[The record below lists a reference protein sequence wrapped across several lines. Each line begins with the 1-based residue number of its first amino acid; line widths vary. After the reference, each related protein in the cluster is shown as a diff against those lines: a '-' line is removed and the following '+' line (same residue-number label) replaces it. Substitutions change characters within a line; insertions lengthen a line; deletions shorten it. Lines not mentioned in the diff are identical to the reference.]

1 MIITKKMTE
10 QITEQLKI
18 KELVAIPASET
29 EYLELAQTLPF
40 KIEYHN
46 CEIITMGL
54 ATLWHE
60 AITSNVIWI
69 LQNLFIE
76 REDILVMSS
85 NTGIQ
90 IQKFEGGY
98 YMPDVLV
105 VKGNP
110 QFKENSKCIINNPF
124 IIVEVLSDST
134 ANFDRIEKLEEYQTL
149 ESLQHIIFVHQKKV
163 SVSTYTRTDK
173 PNTWINQNFKELTD
187 SFSVEESTI
196 SVRDIYRK
204 IQFEKSI

>member
-1 MIITKKMTE
+1 MVITKNLTE
-10 QITEQLKI
+10 QITEQLKT
-18 KELVAIPASET
+18 KELAAIPASEK
-29 EYLELAQTLPF
+29 EYLELAQTIPF

-60 AITSNVIWI
+60 AITSNMIWI

-98 YMPDVLV
+98 YMPDALV
-105 VKGNP
+105 VKGSL
-110 QFKENSKCIINNPF
+110 QFKENSKCIITNPY

-134 ANFDRIEKLEEYQTL
+134 ANFDKNDKLEEYQTL
-149 ESLQHIIFVHQKKV
+149 ESLQHIVFVHQKKV
-163 SVSTYTRTDK
+163 SISTYTRTDK
-173 PNTWINQNFKELTD
+173 PNTWINQNFKELND
-187 SFSVEESTI
+187 SFMIGEDTI
-196 SVRDIYRK
+196 LIKDIYRK
-204 IQFEKSI
+204 IQF

>member
-1 MIITKKMTE
+1 MVITKNLTE
-10 QITEQLKI
+10 QITEQLKT
-18 KELVAIPASET
+18 KELVAIPASEK
-29 EYLELAQTLPF
+29 EYLELAQTVPF

-60 AITSNVIWI
+60 AITSNMIWI
-69 LQNLFIE
+69 FQNLFIE
-76 REDILVMSS
+76 KDDILVMSS
-85 NTGIQ
+85 NSGVQ

-105 VKGNP
+105 VKGKP

-134 ANFDRIEKLEEYQTL
+134 ANFDKNDKLEEYQTL

-173 PNTWINQNFKELTD
+173 PNTWINQNFKELSD
-187 SFSVEESTI
+187 SFIIGEDTI
-196 SVRDIYRK
+196 LIKDIYRK
-204 IQFEKSI
+204 IQF

>member
-1 MIITKKMTE
+1 MVITKNLTD
-10 QITEQLKI
+10 QITEQLKT
-18 KELVAIPASET
+18 KELVAIPASER
-29 EYLELAQTLPF
+29 EYLELAQTIPF

-60 AITSNVIWI
+60 AITSNMIWI
-69 LQNLFIE
+69 FQNLFIE
-76 REDILVMSS
+76 KDDILVMSS
-85 NTGIQ
+85 NSGVQ

-105 VKGNP
+105 VKGKP
-110 QFKENSKCIINNPF
+110 EFKENSKCIINNPF

-134 ANFDRIEKLEEYQTL
+134 ANFDKNDKLEEYQTL

-173 PNTWINQNFKELTD
+173 PNTWINQNFRELSD
-187 SFSVEESTI
+187 SFVIGEDTI
-196 SVRDIYRK
+196 LIKDVYRK
-204 IQFEKSI
+204 IQF

>member
-1 MIITKKMTE
+1 MVITKNLTE

-18 KELVAIPASET
+18 KELVAIPASEK
-29 EYLELAQTLPF
+29 EYLELAQTIPF

-54 ATLWHE
+54 ASFWHE
-60 AITSNVIWI
+60 TLVMNLGLI
-69 LQNLFIE
+69 LNTLFLNA
-76 REDILVMSS
+76 EDIFITGS
-85 NTGIQ
+85 NTGVQ

-110 QFKENSKCIINNPF
+110 QFKENSKCIITNPF

-134 ANFDRIEKLEEYQTL
+134 TNFDKNDKLQEYQTL
-149 ESLQHIIFVHQKKV
+149 ESLQHIIFVSQKKI

-173 PNTWINQNFKELTD
+173 PNTWINQNFRELAD
-187 SFSVEESTI
+187 SFSIGEATVLI
-196 SVRDIYRK
+196 KDIYRK
-204 IQFEKSI
+204 IQF

>member
-1 MIITKKMTE
+1 MVITKNLTE

-18 KELVAIPASET
+18 KELVAISASEK
-29 EYLELAQTLPF
+29 EYLEIAQTLPF
-40 KIEYHN
+40 KVEYHN
-46 CEIITMGL
+46 CEIITMGF

-69 LQNLFIE
+69 FQNFFIE
-76 REDILVMSS
+76 KDDILVMSS
-85 NTGIQ
+85 NSGIQ

-134 ANFDRIEKLEEYQTL
+134 ANFDKNDKLEEYQIL

-173 PNTWINQNFKELTD
+173 PNTWINQNFRELND
-187 SFSVEESTI
+187 SFIIGEDI
-196 SVRDIYRK
+196 IWIKDIYRK
-204 IQFEKSI
+204 IQF

>member
-1 MIITKKMTE
+1 MVITKNLTE

-18 KELVAIPASET
+18 KELVAISASEK
-29 EYLELAQTLPF
+29 EYLEIAQTLPF
-40 KIEYHN
+40 KVEYYN
-46 CEIITMGL
+46 CEIITMGF

-69 LQNLFIE
+69 FQNFFIE
-76 REDILVMSS
+76 KDDILVMSS
-85 NTGIQ
+85 NSGIQ

-134 ANFDRIEKLEEYQTL
+134 ANFDKNDKLEEYQIL

-173 PNTWINQNFKELTD
+173 PNTWINQNFRELLD
-187 SFSVEESTI
+187 SFIIGE
-196 SVRDIYRK
+196 DIIWINLK
-204 IQFEKSI
+204 

>member
-1 MIITKKMTE
+1 MVITKNLAE

-18 KELVAIPASET
+18 KELVAIPASEK
-29 EYLELAQTLPF
+29 EYLELAQTIPF

-54 ATLWHE
+54 ASFWHE
-60 AITSNVIWI
+60 TLVMNLGLI
-69 LQNLFIE
+69 LNNLFLNA
-76 REDILVMSS
+76 EDIFITGS
-85 NTGIQ
+85 NTGVQ

-105 VKGNP
+105 VKGSP
-110 QFKENSKCIINNPF
+110 QFKENSKCIITNPF

-134 ANFDRIEKLEEYQTL
+134 TNFDKNDKLQEYQTL
-149 ESLQHIIFVHQKKV
+149 ESLQYIIFVSQKKV

-173 PNTWINQNFKELTD
+173 PNTWINQNFREIAE
-187 SFSVEESTI
+187 SFSLGEDTVLI
-196 SVRDIYRK
+196 KDIYRK
-204 IQFEKSI
+204 IQFS

>member
-1 MIITKKMTE
+1 MVITKNLTE

-18 KELVAIPASET
+18 KELVAISASEK
-29 EYLELAQTLPF
+29 EYLEIAQTLPF
-40 KIEYHN
+40 KVEYYN
-46 CEIITMGL
+46 CEIITMGF

-69 LQNLFIE
+69 FQNFFIE
-76 REDILVMSS
+76 KDDILVMSS
-85 NTGIQ
+85 NSGIQ

-134 ANFDRIEKLEEYQTL
+134 ANFDKNDKLEEYQIL

-173 PNTWINQNFKELTD
+173 PNTWINQNFRELLD
-187 SFSVEESTI
+187 SFIIGEDI
-196 SVRDIYRK
+196 IWIKDIYRK
-204 IQFEKSI
+204 IQF

>member
-1 MIITKKMTE
+1 MVITKKLTE

-18 KELVAIPASET
+18 KELVAIPASEK
-29 EYLELAQTLPF
+29 EYLELAQTIPF

-54 ATLWHE
+54 ASFWHE
-60 AITSNVIWI
+60 TLVMNLGLI
-69 LQNLFIE
+69 LNNLFLNA
-76 REDILVMSS
+76 EDIFITGS
-85 NTGIQ
+85 NTGVQ

-105 VKGNP
+105 VKGSP
-110 QFKENSKCIINNPF
+110 QFKENSKCIITNPF

-134 ANFDRIEKLEEYQTL
+134 TNFDKNDKLQEYQTL
-149 ESLQHIIFVHQKKV
+149 ESLQHIIFVSQKKV

-173 PNTWINQNFKELTD
+173 PNTWINQNFREITE
-187 SFSVEESTI
+187 SFSIGEDTVLI
-196 SVRDIYRK
+196 KDIYRK
-204 IQFEKSI
+204 IQFS

>member
-1 MIITKKMTE
+1 MFITKNLTE

-40 KIEYHN
+40 KVEYHN

-60 AITSNVIWI
+60 AITSNMIWI
-69 LQNLFIE
+69 FQNLFIE
-76 REDILVMSS
+76 KDDILVMSS
-85 NTGIQ
+85 NSGIQ

-110 QFKENSKCIINNPF
+110 QFKENSKCIITNPY

-134 ANFDRIEKLEEYQTL
+134 ANFDKNDKLDEYQTL
-149 ESLQHIIFVHQKKV
+149 ESLQHIVFVNQKKI

-173 PNTWINQNFKELTD
+173 PNTWINQNFREIND
-187 SFSVEESTI
+187 SFVIGEDTI
-196 SVRDIYRK
+196 LIKDIYRK
-204 IQFEKSI
+204 IQF

>member
-1 MIITKKMTE
+1 MVITKNLTE

-18 KELVAIPASET
+18 KELVAIPASEK
-29 EYLELAQTLPF
+29 EYLELAQTIPF

-54 ATLWHE
+54 SSFWHE
-60 AITSNVIWI
+60 TLVMNLGLI
-69 LQNLFIE
+69 LNNLFLDSENIF
-76 REDILVMSS
+76 VTGS

-105 VKGNP
+105 VKGKP
-110 QFKENSKCIINNPF
+110 QFKVNSKCIINNPF

-134 ANFDRIEKLEEYQTL
+134 ANFDKNDKLEEYQTL

-173 PNTWINQNFKELTD
+173 PNTWINQNFKDLSD
-187 SFSVEESTI
+187 SFIIGEDTI
-196 SVRDIYRK
+196 LVKDIYRK
-204 IQFEKSI
+204 IQF